1 MRPPRFRKLCVD
13 GCDAYLEKLRKDYND
28 LMLKLHDVGAVDDEL
43 LLHVTGIKCKS
54 NSYRYVNGV
63 LAKLFC
69 GNTTAC
75 PYPLFKTLR

>member
-1 MRPPRFRKLCVD
+1 MRPPRFRQLCVD

-28 LMLKLHDVGAVDDEL
+28 LMVKLHDMGAVDDEL
-43 LLHVTGIKCKS
+43 LLHITGIKCKS
-54 NSYRYVNGV
+54 NSYRKVNGL

-75 PYPLFKTLR
+75 PYALFKTLR